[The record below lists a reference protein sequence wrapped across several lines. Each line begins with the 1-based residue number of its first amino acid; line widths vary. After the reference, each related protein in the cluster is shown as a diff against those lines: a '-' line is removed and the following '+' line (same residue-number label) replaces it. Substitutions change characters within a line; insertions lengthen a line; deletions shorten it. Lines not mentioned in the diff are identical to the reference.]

1 MKKISREIV
10 NLMFQLV
17 LLIPTPWFQRAG
29 KSMEEKTLALAQTL
43 ARQSSIYSDTESP
56 PGSPRS
62 ARTHASILQEKVQSF
77 RSVKQPWNK
86 YL

>member
-1 MKKISREIV
+1 
-10 NLMFQLV
+10 
-17 LLIPTPWFQRAG
+17 
-29 KSMEEKTLALAQTL
+29 MEEKTLALAQTL

-77 RSVKQPWNK
+77 RSVHPWTK
-86 YL
+86 YLLRHQTLNVVCPEFQVCATMETNI